1 MAEKNYFKYLKDT
14 YGFEQSQLW
23 ECVGVPP
30 RLIANLKYCGVT
42 YPRINDEELTKSLNV
57 ELLKNTYEYMK
68 TSNKK
73 LIFIWEDVEGYWE
86 DFKHHERIHECCQQ
100 AGISEDTIV
109 YLNNDISLNE
119 RYDKWFLRQRKLAY
133 KTGYY
138 ESKYKTKINMISFPF
153 LMYGYV
159 QDYGELKYPYEIV
172 KYKDR
177 QKLPT
182 KHFMTLMGRKNWF
195 RDKFWNYFE
204 ENKDIV
210 NNGYISYLHKKVTL
224 PNSWVDN
231 RKFAENQKELKSS
244 FLKKSILRCESGP
257 QMDNLNSYYQDSYFS
272 VVPETSNGIYASE
285 KTVKALYH
293 GHPFTIFY
301 PAVDMNVKKIGML
314 QKLKDWGFETFPELF
329 DESYDNLKSSKPHG
343 ALYKYH
349 NWYEDLLGSELK
361 LRYETFINDF
371 KKLANKEI
379 KKLHKICESVEDKC
393 IHNRKILMNLK
404 IPMEVVLK
412 QLNIIL
418 SKQK

>member
-1 MAEKNYFKYLKDT
+1 MDEKNYFKYLKDT
-14 YGFEQSQLW
+14 YGFEQSEYW
-23 ECVGVPP
+23 SCVGLKDDAYNS
-30 RLIANLKYCGVT
+30 RLLANLKHCGVS
-42 YPRINDEELTKSLNV
+42 YPRVDNQNLIKSFNV

-68 TSNKK
+68 ASNKK

-86 DFKHHERIHECCQQ
+86 DFKHHIKIHEYCKE
-100 AGISEDTIV
+100 AEISERTIV
-109 YLNNDISLNE
+109 YLTNDITLNE
-119 RYDKWFLRQRKLAY
+119 RYDRWFTKQS
-133 KTGYY
+133 
-138 ESKYKTKINMISFPF
+138 EYKTKINMISFPF
-153 LMYGYV
+153 LLYGFAT
-159 QDYGELKYPYEIV
+159 DYGEVKYPYEIV

-177 QKLPT
+177 EKLPT
-182 KHFMTLMGRKNWF
+182 KHFMTLMGRQNWF
-195 RDKFWNYFE
+195 RDMFWDYFKK
-204 ENKDIV
+204 NKDIAS
-210 NNGYISYLHKKVTL
+210 NGYISYLQKKVTL
-224 PNSWVDN
+224 PNSWMDN
-231 RKFAENQKELKSS
+231 RKDRQADKKQTSTE
-244 FLKKSILRCESGP
+244 LKKSILRYESGP
-257 QMDNLNSYYQDSYFS
+257 EMDYLNSYFEDSYFS
-272 VVPETSNGIYASE
+272 VVSETSNGIYASE
-285 KTVKALYH
+285 KTAKVLYH

-371 KKLANKEI
+371 KKLATMDI
-379 KKLHKICESVEDKC
+379 KKLHKICESVEEKC

>member
-1 MAEKNYFKYLKDT
+1 MDEKNYFKYLHDT
-14 YGFEQSQLW
+14 YGFYESQLW

-86 DFKHHERIHECCQQ
+86 DFKHHEKIHECCQQ
-100 AGISEDTIV
+100 AGIPEDTIV

-119 RYDKWFLRQRKLAY
+119 RYDRWFSKQ
-133 KTGYY
+133 
-138 ESKYKTKINMISFPF
+138 SKYKTKINMISFPF

-182 KHFMTLMGRKNWF
+182 KHFITLMGRQNWF

-204 ENKDIV
+204 E
-210 NNGYISYLHKKVTL
+210 
-224 PNSWVDN
+224 
-231 RKFAENQKELKSS
+231 LKSS
-244 FLKKSILRCESGP
+244 FLKERILKYESGP

-272 VVPETSNGIYASE
+272 VVPETSNGIYVSE

-301 PAVDMNVKKIGML
+301 PAVGMNVKKIGML

-329 DESYDNLKSSKPHG
+329 DESYDNLKSSKPYG
-343 ALYKYH
+343 DLYKYH

-371 KKLANKEI
+371 KKLANMDI

-404 IPMEVVLK
+404 IPIDVVLN

>member
-1 MAEKNYFKYLKDT
+1 MDEKNYFKYLKDT
-14 YGFEQSQLW
+14 YGFEQSAYW
-23 ECVGVPP
+23 ACVGLKDKTYNS
-30 RLIANLKYCGVT
+30 RLLANLKHCGVS
-42 YPRINDEELTKSLNV
+42 YPRVDNQNLIKSFNV

-68 TSNKK
+68 ASNKK

-86 DFKHHERIHECCQQ
+86 DFKHHIKIHEYCKK
-100 AGISEDTIV
+100 AEISERTIV
-109 YLNNDISLNE
+109 YLTNDITLNE
-119 RYDKWFLRQRKLAY
+119 RYDRWFTKQS
-133 KTGYY
+133 
-138 ESKYKTKINMISFPF
+138 EYKTKINMISFPF
-153 LMYGYV
+153 LLYGMST
-159 QDYGELKYPYEIV
+159 DYGKLKYPYEIV

-177 QKLPT
+177 EKLPT

-244 FLKKSILRCESGP
+244 FLKERILKYESGP

-329 DESYDNLKSSKPHG
+329 DESYDNLKSSKPYG

-371 KKLANKEI
+371 KKLANMDI
-379 KKLHKICESVEDKC
+379 KKLHKICESVEEKC

-404 IPMEVVLK
+404 IPIDVVLN